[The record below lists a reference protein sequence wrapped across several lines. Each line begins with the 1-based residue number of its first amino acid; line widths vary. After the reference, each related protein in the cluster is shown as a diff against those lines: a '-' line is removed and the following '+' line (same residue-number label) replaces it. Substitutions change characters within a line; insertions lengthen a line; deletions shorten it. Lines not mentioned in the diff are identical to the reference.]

1 MIGVKALTVDIR
13 NDLMRRMPKKKMH
26 RYVSTKERQ
35 TLMFPKTLFTVT
47 GSDQPTDAVARAI
60 ELSRENGCHL
70 AVLVIGIALPASATA
85 YGAVPAETWSEER
98 EKGRMAATE
107 KATAIEALMKEAEV
121 SGDVATYYC
130 DEGQIADIVGM
141 RARYTDLGL
150 VLPSPDQD
158 TRLTNKTLEGFVYQS
173 ARPFLFVPGKAAA
186 TLKPKRV
193 LVGWNSTRE
202 AASAVHDAMD
212 MLGAAE
218 TVHVAIVDPVA
229 GEFDQ
234 GEEPGSDIAAYLA
247 RHGVKVTV
255 DVLASGGRSAAD
267 ALLQHATDIDA
278 DVIVAGA
285 YGHSR
290 LREFLFG
297 GATRDLLANA
307 GFPVLMAH

>member
-1 MIGVKALTVDIR
+1 
-13 NDLMRRMPKKKMH
+13 
-26 RYVSTKERQ
+26 
-35 TLMFPKTLFTVT
+35 MFPKTLFTVT

-60 ELSRENGCHL
+60 DLSRENGCHL

-98 EKGRMAATE
+98 EKGRAAATE
-107 KATAIEALMKEAEV
+107 KATAIEALVREADIAA
-121 SGDVATYYC
+121 DVATYYC

-158 TRLTNKTLEGFVYQS
+158 KRLTNKTLEGFVYHS
-173 ARPFLFVPGKAAA
+173 SRPFLFVPDNTAAS
-186 TLKPKRV
+186 LKPKRV
-193 LVGWNSTRE
+193 LIGWNSTRE
-202 AASAVHDAMD
+202 AARAVYDAMD
-212 MLGAAE
+212 MLGAADA
-218 TVHVAIVDPVA
+218 VHVAIVDPVA

-267 ALLQHATDIDA
+267 ALIQHATDMNA
-278 DVIVAGA
+278 EVIVAGA

-297 GATRDLLANA
+297 GATRDLLANE

>member
-1 MIGVKALTVDIR
+1 
-13 NDLMRRMPKKKMH
+13 
-26 RYVSTKERQ
+26 
-35 TLMFPKTLFTVT
+35 MFPKTLFTVT
-47 GSDQPTDAVARAI
+47 GSEQPADAVARAI
-60 ELSRENGCHL
+60 EMSRENACHV
-70 AVLVIGIALPASATA
+70 AVLVIGIAVPASATA
-85 YGAVPAETWSEER
+85 YGAVPADTWSQER
-98 EKGRMAATE
+98 EKGRAAATE
-107 KATAIEALMKEAEV
+107 KATEIEALMKEAEV

-173 ARPFLFVPGKAAA
+173 ARPFLFVPGNITA
-186 TLKPKRV
+186 TLKPKRI
-193 LVGWNSTRE
+193 LIGWNSTRE

-212 MLGAAE
+212 MLGAAD

-247 RHGVKVTV
+247 RHRVKVTV

-278 DVIVAGA
+278 DLIVAGA

-297 GATRDLLANA
+297 GATRDLLANEA
-307 GFPVLMAH
+307 FPVLMAH

>member
-1 MIGVKALTVDIR
+1 MSI
-13 NDLMRRMPKKKMH
+13 
-26 RYVSTKERQ
+26 KERQ
-35 TLMFPKTLFTVT
+35 ILMLPKTLFTVT
-47 GSDQPTDAVARAI
+47 GSEQPTDAVARAI
-60 ELSRENGCHL
+60 DLSRENACHL

-98 EKGRMAATE
+98 EKGRVAATQ
-107 KATAIEALMKEAEV
+107 KATEIGAMMKEAEI

-173 ARPFLFVPGKAAA
+173 ARPFLFVPGQATA

-212 MLGAAE
+212 MLGGAE

-247 RHGVKVTV
+247 RQGVKVTV

-267 ALLQHATDIDA
+267 ALLQHAADIDA

-297 GATRDLLANA
+297 GATRDLLANE
-307 GFPVLMAH
+307 GFPILMAH